1 MPFRNAQLSP
11 RLPVGFLRRLR
22 ASAAGYSILP
32 AISNRH
38 TPKLLEITLTYT
50 KQTPGPVSN
59 RQRYAHFF
67 SRNRICFVRFLA
79 ASRRNENR
87 SRSLAMNRFGMTTKC
102 VEARSFAA
110 LRMTDKSRSRSLTA
124 IAQTT
129 RAGFGMT
136 TQMQWLVA
144 RKGKSTNERQSEK
157 RRGEILR

>member
-1 MPFRNAQLSP
+1 MGHSP
-11 RLPVGFLRRLR
+11 RLRP
-22 ASAAGYSILP
+22 SAAAYSILLTIP
-32 AISNRH
+32 NRH
-38 TPKLLEITLTYT
+38 TPELLEVAVTYT
-50 KQTPGPVSN
+50 KQTPGAVSN
-59 RQRYAHFF
+59 RQRYAFFF

-136 TQMQWLVA
+136 TQMQWQVASGEWRVA